1 MLRRMERD
9 YVLVKE
15 AAAEL
20 NVSEWAIWKA
30 IQLGRIKRTERI
42 GPLHTIPLAEW
53 ERYKRERRKPGRPP
67 RPPAP

>member
-1 MLRRMERD
+1 MLRRMERG

-30 IQLGRIKRTERI
+30 IQLGRIRHTERI
-42 GPLHTIPLAEW
+42 GPLHAIPIEEW
-53 ERYKRERRKPGRPP
+53 ERYKRERRGRGRP
-67 RPPAP
+67 RST